1 MIFGLLR
8 EKKKRRKKGKRKKV
22 NKLWIE
28 RTAAIRMH
36 MIVGNKIFLP
46 ALGEGGWGA
55 QNGTANRYD
64 DRPIP
69 G

>member
-8 EKKKRRKKGKRKKV
+8 KKRKGGKKENAKKV

-46 ALGEGGWGA
+46 ALGEGGRGA